1 MYTEPNVKS
10 RSGAKPQPGYLHYKR
25 VQDIVLSVLALILLL
40 PVMMII
46 ALVILV
52 DSPGESPIFVQ
63 TRVGLNGR
71 KFRFFK
77 FRTMHPDAEKHL
89 EELLAMNEMSGPVF
103 KIKDDPRIT
112 RVGRLL
118 RKTSL
123 DELPQLWNIVK
134 GDMSLVGPR
143 PALPR
148 ETEKYDAKA
157 WQRLSVLPGL
167 TCYWQIQPR
176 RNSISFEKWIELDMK
191 YIRERSFLVDWKIM
205 FSTIGAVL
213 HMDGE

>member
-40 PVMMII
+40 PIMMII

-71 KFRFFK
+71 QFKFFK

-89 EELLAMNEMSGPVF
+89 EALLAMNEMSGPVF

-123 DELPQLWNIVK
+123 DELPQLINILK
-134 GDMSLVGPR
+134 GEMSIVGP
-143 PALPR
+143 
-148 ETEKYDAKA
+148 
-157 WQRLSVLPGL
+157 
-167 TCYWQIQPR
+167 
-176 RNSISFEKWIELDMK
+176 
-191 YIRERSFLVDWKIM
+191 
-205 FSTIGAVL
+205 STL
-213 HMDGE
+213 